1 MKHGTN
7 NRELGLMCGIG
18 MSPMEAVVATTKTAA
33 ECLGWQDR
41 VGTLEAGKLADV
53 IIVDADPLA
62 DIRSLEKVENI
73 KMVMKDGRLVKDI
86 RRGAGE
92 PRSRGD

>member
-1 MKHGTN
+1 
-7 NRELGLMCGIG
+7 

-62 DIRSLEKVENI
+62 DIRVLEKVKNI
-73 KMVMKDGRLVKDI
+73 KVVMKDGRLVKDI
-86 RRGAGE
+86 RREAGE
-92 PRSRGD
+92 QGSRGD